1 MANTDPSAKDAR
13 DAMGARRGEFVHSLE
28 RGLSVIRAFSEEHP
42 ALTLSDVG
50 RLTGLSRATARR
62 FLLTLEQLGYVK
74 SDGRLFALRPK
85 VLDLG
90 HPYLSSLTLPKIAE
104 PHMERLVAEVHESSS
119 ASVLDG
125 HDIVY
130 VVRIPTKR
138 IMTISLAVGTRLPA
152 YATSMG
158 RVLLAAL
165 PAGQL
170 DGYLADVKLIPLTLR
185 TVVDPDELRAVLGQV
200 EAQGWCLVDQE
211 LEEGVRSIAAPLVSA
226 NGKVE
231 AALNVSAHAAR
242 VTLETLRDEFL
253 PKLQAAAGAIN
264 ADLAARR

>member
-1 MANTDPSAKDAR
+1 MANTRSSPQGTRS
-13 DAMGARRGEFVHSLE
+13 GEFVQALE
-28 RGLSVIRAFSEEHP
+28 RGLAVIRAFSEEHP

-50 RLTGLSRATARR
+50 RLTGLTRATARR

-90 HPYLSSLTLPKIAE
+90 HPYLASLTLPKIAE
-104 PHMERLVAEVHESSS
+104 PHMESLVAEVHESSS

-130 VVRIPTKR
+130 VLRIPTKR

-158 RVLLAAL
+158 RVLLASL
-165 PAGQL
+165 PAEDL
-170 DGYLADVKLIPLTLR
+170 DRYFDTAKLVALTQR
-185 TVVDPDELRAVLGQV
+185 TVVDITELRVILDQV
-200 EAQGWCLVDQE
+200 TAQGWCLVDQE

-226 NGKVE
+226 NGQVQ

-242 VTLETLRDEFL
+242 VPLDTLRTEFL
-253 PKLQAAAGAIN
+253 PKLLKTAGEIN